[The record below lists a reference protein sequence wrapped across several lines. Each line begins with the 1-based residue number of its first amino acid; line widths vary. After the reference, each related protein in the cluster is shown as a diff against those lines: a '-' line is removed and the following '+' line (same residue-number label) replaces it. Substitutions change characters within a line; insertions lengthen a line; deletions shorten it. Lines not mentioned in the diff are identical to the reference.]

1 MVSPT
6 LRVSL
11 SIRAEA
17 VRGYV
22 VVVRSRLRP
31 LPIYQV
37 VPDCKQPP
45 RRGA

>member
-6 LRVSL
+6 LGVSL

-22 VVVRSRLRP
+22 VVVRSRLP